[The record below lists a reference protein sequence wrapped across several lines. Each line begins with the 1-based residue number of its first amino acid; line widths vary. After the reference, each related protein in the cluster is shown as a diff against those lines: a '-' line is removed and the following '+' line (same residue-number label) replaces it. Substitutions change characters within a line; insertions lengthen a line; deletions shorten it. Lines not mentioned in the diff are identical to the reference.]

1 MIQRTLLLL
10 GVKEDV
16 WTLLEESIF
25 DLDDDRIEFD
35 EEEERI
41 LGDR

>member
-1 MIQRTLLLL
+1 MNNKRTLLL